1 MTSGGRS
8 RKMFEGDF
16 ADPYAEN
23 LSLVFM
29 VDGKPGPPSAKA
41 KFSIIESNDQEKLSK
56 LIFLLF

>member
-1 MTSGGRS
+1 
-8 RKMFEGDF
+8 MFEGDF